1 MREKTKKSKK
11 RIIILSIILM
21 AVLALVASCVIY
33 FNIYYKADA
42 TLVEAYLPSGA
53 LVELDDGSLALIPQN
68 ARVGFIFYPGAKVEH
83 KAYLPLMSLLYE
95 RGIACVIAKMPAN
108 FAIFAPNKADK
119 LFNELPT
126 LERWYIGGHSLGG
139 SMACSYASKNADK
152 LAGVILLASYST
164 EDLSDTDLD
173 IISIYGSLD
182 KVLNME
188 NYQENRTNLGDVA
201 EHIIDGGNHA
211 YFGAYGEQRG
221 DGEAQVTRDEQ
232 LRETVQYICDKILAD
247 A

>member
-1 MREKTKKSKK
+1 
-11 RIIILSIILM
+11 
-21 AVLALVASCVIY
+21 
-33 FNIYYKADA
+33 
-42 TLVEAYLPSGA
+42 
-53 LVELDDGSLALIPQN
+53 
-68 ARVGFIFYPGAKVEH
+68 
-83 KAYLPLMSLLYE
+83 
-95 RGIACVIAKMPAN
+95 
-108 FAIFAPNKADK
+108 
-119 LFNELPT
+119 
-126 LERWYIGGHSLGG
+126 
-139 SMACSYASKNADK
+139 MACSYASKNADK

-164 EDLSDTDLD
+164 KDLSDTDLD

-232 LRETVQYICDKILAD
+232 LRETAQYICDKILAD